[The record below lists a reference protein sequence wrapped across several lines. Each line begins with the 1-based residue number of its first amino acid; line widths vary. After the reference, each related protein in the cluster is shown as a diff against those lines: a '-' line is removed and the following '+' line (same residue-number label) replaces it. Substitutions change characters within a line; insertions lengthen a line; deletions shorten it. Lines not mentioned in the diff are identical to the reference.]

1 MNKISKTILIIS
13 IAFLGSFSL
22 IQSTQATQGGLV
34 VRVCETENNSLDC
47 TLLDESQ
54 HTSLFDESDFL
65 PGHTINRWVEVTN
78 LSSEIQEI
86 GINVTGHSSA
96 CPLSSGVL
104 SDALTVTI
112 EENANELYQDSL
124 TNFYSAG
131 EEYLSQI
138 QSGAVNSYK
147 FSAFFASES
156 GNEYQGC
163 SANFDFEIGFWG
175 ESISSE
181 INPSGGGGSG
191 GGVIIAGLEITQ
203 ENASLVQD
211 TTATITWSTNK
222 LATSRV
228 IWSAEDESRSFDWKN
243 PPNYGYA
250 HSTTEDST
258 KETSHSMI
266 VSGLLP
272 DTIYYYRCISHASP
286 DTVSREYS
294 FTTLSSQTSNQEGE
308 KEIVDYTTTKEKTPV
323 KAIETGGIA
332 LQDKEVKDNGGGAIE
347 VGEIAKKVED
357 ARDPKADEKES
368 ISAFNSLLA
377 SIGSLFHPKNLY
389 PLILIFVV
397 ILIILFLL
405 FLKKRRKKAE

>member
-65 PGHTINRWVEVTN
+65 PGHTINRWVQVTN
-78 LSSEIQEI
+78 LSNEIQEI
-86 GINVTGHSSA
+86 GINVTGHFSA

-104 SDALTVTI
+104 SDVLTVTI

-138 QSGAVNSYK
+138 QSGAVNVYK

-163 SANFDFEIGFWG
+163 SANFDFKIGFWG

-181 INPSGGGGSG
+181 VNPSGGGGSG
-191 GGVIIAGLEITQ
+191 GVIMAGLEITQ

-211 TTATITWSTNK
+211 KIATITWLTNK

-228 IWSAEDESRSFDWKN
+228 IWAAENETRSFDWKN
-243 PPNYGYA
+243 PPDYGYA
-250 HSTTEDST
+250 HSTTEGST
-258 KETSHSMI
+258 KKTGHSMI
-266 VSGLLP
+266 VSGLSQN
-272 DTIYYYRCISHASP
+272 TTYYYRCISHASP

-294 FTTLSSQTSNQEGE
+294 FTTLSSQAPNQEDE
-308 KEIVDYTTTKEKTPV
+308 QEIVGHTTTKEKTPV

-347 VGEIAKKVED
+347 EGEIAKKVEETKD
-357 ARDPKADEKES
+357 FKADEEES
-368 ISAFNSLLA
+368 ISALNSFLA
-377 SIGSLFHPKNLY
+377 SIGSLVYPKNLY
-389 PLILIFVV
+389 PLILIFVI